1 MRLAKLPQDHYH
13 ALYGLRPAR
22 RGATAVEFAV
32 VIPVFL
38 FLIFGIA
45 EIGRAYMVT
54 HLLNN
59 AARNGCRTGILSSK
73 ANTDITS
80 AVDSALSGKVS
91 GYTTT
96 VKVNGTVANASTAAS
111 GDELTVT
118 VSVSASKVTWLPVA
132 KFLTGSLTGSYAL
145 RRE

>member
-1 MRLAKLPQDHYH
+1 MRRQAKPRLGNHP
-13 ALYGLRPAR
+13 R
-22 RGATAVEFAV
+22 RGVTAVEMAV
-32 VIPVFL
+32 VVPVFL

-59 AARNGCRTGILSSK
+59 AARNGCRTGILSGKSDS
-73 ANTDITS
+73 DITS

-91 GYTTT
+91 GYATT
-96 VKVNGTVANASTAAS
+96 VKVNGTVANVSTATS
-111 GDELTVT
+111 NDEVTVT
-118 VSVSASKVTWLPVA
+118 VSVSAASVTWLPVA
-132 KFLTGSLTGSYAL
+132 KFLTGNLSGSYAL